1 MIKAQLIT
9 PYSSLTF
16 ATLHVLS
23 YSSTVQVDSE
33 TFNVNSHQNGTHNK
47 LSHKM
52 KNINFYKYTNR
63 RILQIYWK
71 ISTKILTKNI
81 DITKFDQ
88 NS

>member
-1 MIKAQLIT
+1 MTKTQLIT
-9 PYSSLTF
+9 SYSSLTF

-23 YSSTVQVDSE
+23 YSNVDSE
-33 TFNVNSHQNGTHNK
+33 TFNVNSHQNGKHNK